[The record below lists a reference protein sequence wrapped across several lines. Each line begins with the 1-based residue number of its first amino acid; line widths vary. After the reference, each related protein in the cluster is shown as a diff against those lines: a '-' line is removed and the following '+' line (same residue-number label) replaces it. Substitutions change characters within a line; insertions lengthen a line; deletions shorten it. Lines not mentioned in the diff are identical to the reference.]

1 MLARNGGT
9 PLLTAGSHRLD
20 PPQPRCD
27 AELSIA
33 GIGTIATRIPIPVR
47 LLGRERRL
55 LTCGRSTQSA
65 NCCRTDKV
73 NCLRTAAAE
82 RLGVG
87 NLKWLPACRVDSHQL
102 RMLLQEVH
110 DRRLR
115 AGRIRCRM
123 SVDLPR
129 VPGGL
134 PPVRHHP
141 FSDRNVRLVHA
152 VIRSAVN
159 AAGSLACWRF
169 GRVHLARSFKS
180 ARDLNTEVAQ
190 YRRIWP
196 SRVVVDENVGAVSA
210 QPRLGARSSTSKI
223 TTIGQCRYA
232 DYRWP

>member
-1 MLARNGGT
+1 
-9 PLLTAGSHRLD
+9 
-20 PPQPRCD
+20 
-27 AELSIA
+27 
-33 GIGTIATRIPIPVR
+33 
-47 LLGRERRL
+47 L

-152 VIRSAVN
+152 VIRTAVN
-159 AAGSLACWRF
+159 ADGSLACWR
-169 GRVHLARSFKS
+169 S
-180 ARDLNTEVAQ
+180 VA
-190 YRRIWP
+190 YTSP
-196 SRVVVDENVGAVSA
+196 AVSNVRVTST
-210 QPRLGARSSTSKI
+210 PKSHRIGAA
-223 TTIGQCRYA
+223 GCVG
-232 DYRWP
+232 WW